1 MLVVT
6 RKIGQQ
12 ILICDGSIQMKIL
25 KVNGGSISIGINAP
39 KHIDIDRE
47 EVFLRKR
54 ATRSILPIGG
64 I

>member
-12 ILICDGSIQMKIL
+12 ILICDGSIQMKVL

-39 KHIDIDRE
+39 KHIDIAPEFHNVKPDYS
-47 EVFLRKR
+47 LK
-54 ATRSILPIGG
+54 P
-64 I
+64 